1 MSIKHFH
8 IFFVT
13 LATLMALLVGLWGI
27 LSEAGRETPGL
38 MVTGIICLLSV
49 PVLIG
54 YGIYFYRKIKHLSL

>member
-8 IFFVT
+8 IFFVCLT
-13 LATLMALLVGLWGI
+13 TLMALLVGFWGI

-38 MVTGIICLLSV
+38 MVTGIICLISV
-49 PVLIG
+49 PFLIG